1 MQAMDW
7 YWHYGISY
15 MIVAVGAVVL
25 ALASFLSKYRGASLW
40 LRSGLFLIGPVGIA
54 WSALGLY
61 LLRHQKDGRTLLS
74 WPQFWALDHMK
85 SNLSGLAVGMLLC
98 LMLSPEFR
106 SFLRRKPKASHQPP
120 QPTADRPGV

>member
-1 MQAMDW
+1 V
-7 YWHYGISY
+7 
-15 MIVAVGAVVL
+15 IVAIGAALL
-25 ALASFLSKYRGASLW
+25 ALAPFLSKYRNASFW
-40 LRSGLFLIGPVGIA
+40 LRCGLFLIGPVGIA
-54 WSALGLY
+54 WSGLGFY

-106 SFLRRKPKASHQPP
+106 SFLRRKPKASNQALE
-120 QPTADRPGV
+120 PTAGRADDDI